1 MSRVTSTALVQ
12 LKCGLDRETAAQKR
26 SYISVAIR
34 ASLLLFAAVLATA
47 DAQAGLAG
55 TAQRLLLQVPPRTG
69 LYYNGK
75 GTGSARNITRRNYF
89 QSRSKADQLRIL
101 GASTNA
107 TQIIRAACNTSNILD
122 SACID
127 VLLLALTPPS
137 YSSNNTLD
145 TPLRRAF
152 ISPAQDQGMCAS
164 CVGFAVTAA
173 AEAAINVYKQQSWRS
188 LGLSEQDFSFCKVLP
203 RVNCTA
209 SSDQDCARAAG
220 CPNQLP
226 AGGSLSWA
234 YAGSAL
240 GTMAQVKERIMLS
253 GGVVASMAMTADA
266 FKKLEAYS
274 TGKHGVFSPKDDVEG
289 APPIMHAVFCYG
301 WWDNATNAEDG
312 WWLCKNSWGTSWGL
326 NGSIK
331 VAYAVAKGRGYR
343 AVCTLTGNAAT
354 WQVKGGCPAA
364 VRGPIK
370 VQAEPTL
377 CVSTQ
382 SLVESGQQ
390 VVLQTCGGTPNK
402 NQQFVYKEGRLTI
415 QAAGA
420 EWCLGVSDGSTDR
433 GAEIKAGLCDGTAN
447 QRWLRDAEG
456 ALRPLHALGS
466 CLDVPYSNFS
476 PGVALQLWDCNR
488 SAAQLFWADL
498 VPYVEGR
505 AGIMSVQANT
515 SLCMAAPVELQPCSS
530 SSSSRFIYQ
539 TDGSL
544 RLEETNWCLDA
555 FEASTEW
562 PAAVGIVECNG
573 KHTQRWFKDVSG
585 ALQPAYALERQL
597 CLDVPNKD
605 FTPEQSCSCE
615 NATKARRRCLWLTSF
630 QNNQVFAL
638 YQLVPPGGPIPRGCV
653 TDQAA
658 FLQGHPSEEFFG
670 DETAANYATAGAFAR
685 MKGTKYFAVARVG
698 DTGYGYTFSAEPTT
712 APLLNITVN
721 GSLGCYTPC
730 ADDASKPCG
739 SGDGFGGA
747 TLRRVWFVYELPS

>member
-1 MSRVTSTALVQ
+1 M
-12 LKCGLDRETAAQKR
+12 K
-26 SYISVAIR
+26 SYIAVAIR

-203 RVNCTA
+203 RVNCAAGASYTEVVTSFTTTPISSWAARSCDRYTGTA

-266 FKKLEAYS
+266 FKQLEAYS

-326 NGSIK
+326 NGSFN
-331 VAYAVAKGRGYR
+331 VAYGAAYVMQPDYTFALRVSESLPQVLQRFGQAVANPINAGCLQYSPRQPVRLLQLAYDLTALTALGAKAAVPLSQVLADAVTSNVGRANLSSASRGPFRFCGTYVRPLLRRACLTSPKQLLDALPWSGCGALVGSVCTARCTAVAKGRGYR

-354 WQVKGGCPAA
+354 WQVTGGCPAA

-390 VVLQTCGGTPNK
+390 VVLQTCGGTRNK
-402 NQQFVYKEGRLTI
+402 NQQFVYKKGRLTI

-466 CLDVPYSNFS
+466 CLDVPYNNFS
-476 PGVALQLWDCNR
+476 PGVALQLWDCIR

-505 AGIMSVQANT
+505 AGIMAVQANT
-515 SLCMAAPVELQPCSS
+515 SLCMAAPVLGKEERVELQPCSS
-530 SSSSRFIYQ
+530 SSSSRFIYR

-544 RLEETNWCLDA
+544 RLE
-555 FEASTEW
+555 
-562 PAAVGIVECNG
+562 
-573 KHTQRWFKDVSG
+573 
-585 ALQPAYALERQL
+585 
-597 CLDVPNKD
+597 
-605 FTPEQSCSCE
+605 
-615 NATKARRRCLWLTSF
+615 
-630 QNNQVFAL
+630 
-638 YQLVPPGGPIPRGCV
+638 GG
-653 TDQAA
+653 
-658 FLQGHPSEEFFG
+658 S
-670 DETAANYATAGAFAR
+670 
-685 MKGTKYFAVARVG
+685 
-698 DTGYGYTFSAEPTT
+698 
-712 APLLNITVN
+712 
-721 GSLGCYTPC
+721 
-730 ADDASKPCG
+730 
-739 SGDGFGGA
+739 
-747 TLRRVWFVYELPS
+747 